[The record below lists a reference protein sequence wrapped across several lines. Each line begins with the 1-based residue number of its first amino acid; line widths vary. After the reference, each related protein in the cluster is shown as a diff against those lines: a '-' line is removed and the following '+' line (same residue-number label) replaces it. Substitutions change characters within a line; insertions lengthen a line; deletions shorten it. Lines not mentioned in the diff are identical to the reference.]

1 MVTSS
6 SIRNPLADVTVQ
18 RDVLQVGT
26 AKGTVGRDQI
36 VLAHHF
42 IVGALEVCGCFCLAA
57 IGCQGQAVAV
67 EDLFTGALDDL
78 DEPKVL
84 LDVQRGLR

>member
-1 MVTSS
+1 M
-6 SIRNPLADVTVQ
+6 Q
-18 RDVLQVGT
+18 RDVLEIG
-26 AKGTVGRDQI
+26 AAEGGVGRNQI
-36 VLAHHF
+36 VFAHHLV
-42 IVGALEVCGCFCLAA
+42 VGALEVCGCFCLAA